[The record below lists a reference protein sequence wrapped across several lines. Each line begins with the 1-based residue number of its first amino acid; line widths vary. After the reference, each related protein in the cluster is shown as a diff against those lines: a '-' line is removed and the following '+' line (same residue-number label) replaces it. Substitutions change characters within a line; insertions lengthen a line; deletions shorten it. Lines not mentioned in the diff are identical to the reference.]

1 MLKHL
6 SIKDFAV
13 VRQTELEFG
22 PGMTVVSGET
32 GAGKSLMVD
41 ALTLLAGARADSG
54 MVRHGSERAE
64 LAAEFQLSGASPALE
79 WLRSNELDEDSSH
92 CQLRRVIRADGGSRA
107 WINGRPATISQ
118 LSELA
123 SFLVE
128 VHGQHD
134 QQALMARSSQLNLL
148 DAYARN
154 GEQRR
159 QVRQAAQH
167 GRPCWTRPRR
177 CRHVAMSAT
186 GLTGCSTSLMN
197 WTARTSTC
205 SPLNSSPSA
214 TAARPM
220 PAPWPAPANGPRG

>member
-92 CQLRRVIRADGGSRA
+92 CQLRRVIRADGGMGNCPEYRLRLLEHERRNIAAERA
-107 WINGRPATISQ
+107 GKA
-118 LSELA
+118 
-123 SFLVE
+123 
-128 VHGQHD
+128 
-134 QQALMARSSQLNLL
+134 
-148 DAYARN
+148 
-154 GEQRR
+154 
-159 QVRQAAQH
+159 
-167 GRPCWTRPRR
+167 
-177 CRHVAMSAT
+177 
-186 GLTGCSTSLMN
+186 
-197 WTARTSTC
+197 
-205 SPLNSSPSA
+205 
-214 TAARPM
+214 
-220 PAPWPAPANGPRG
+220 GPIPFR